1 MNLFK
6 KLTRHASILA
16 ATTLIHFSASADY
29 VYQNTTTDLNTR
41 FNPSTS
47 EVGDEIN
54 LIKAGVTLT
63 NFSFSYWG
71 TNFLDGGESARVR
84 FYYMDGTNSS
94 SGPPVPGTKF
104 FDSGV
109 FGISATSRATLSF
122 DLPNI
127 VATASNITWTVQF
140 NFNGA
145 PNEGAGVDIFS
156 GPTVGNNYDDYWQST
171 GGGGWELRT
180 NATTPMNFAASFE
193 AVPEP
198 STVVLGV
205 MGLAGLVGLSLHRR
219 FRKSNA

>member
-16 ATTLIHFSASADY
+16 ATTLIHFSASAAY
-29 VYQNTTTDLNTR
+29 VYDNSTTDLHVR
-41 FNPSTS
+41 FNPDVV

-54 LIKAGVTLT
+54 LSKAGVTLT
-63 NFSFSYWG
+63 NFTFEYWG

-109 FGISATSRATLSF
+109 FGISATTRSTLIF

-127 VATASNITWTVQF
+127 VALSSNITWTVQF

-145 PNEGAGVDIFS
+145 PNEGAGVDLYS
-156 GPTVGNNYDDYWQST
+156 PPTVGKNYDDYWERTS
-171 GGGGWELRT
+171 GGGWSLRT
-180 NATTPMNFAASFE
+180 NATTPMNFAATFE

-198 STVVLGV
+198 STEVLSV
-205 MGLAGLVGLSLHRR
+205 LGLAGLIGLSLHRR